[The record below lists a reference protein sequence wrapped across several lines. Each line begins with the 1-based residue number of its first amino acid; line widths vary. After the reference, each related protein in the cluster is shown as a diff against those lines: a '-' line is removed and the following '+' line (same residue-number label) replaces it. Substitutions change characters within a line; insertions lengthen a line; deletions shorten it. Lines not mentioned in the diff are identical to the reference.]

1 MAKNMNYGFVID
13 NRMCIGCHA
22 CTVACKSEHDVPI
35 GVNRTHVKYI
45 EKGEYPNNTREF
57 SVHRCNHC
65 ADAPCV
71 EICPTT
77 ALHTRADGIVYFDND
92 RCIGCKSC
100 MQACPYDALY
110 IDPNTNTAAKCN
122 YCAHRV
128 DGGYEP
134 ACVVVCP
141 VEAIVSGDLDD
152 TNSKIAQL
160 VANEETMTRK
170 PEKMTD
176 PNLYYVNGTKEM
188 LDPNATERDGKYLW
202 SEQSAGVGHYAKYA
216 DQRLADS
223 DTGNLLVQL
232 AMENS
237 ARSGKPIDQRAI
249 DNVAKEIQEDMDSQ
263 KARRVYDSPSK
274 GVLWGWE
281 VPAYVWTK
289 AIATGTFLMMAIWQY
304 LNGSIDPSTEL
315 AGLITTLIFMG
326 LTGAFL
332 VKDLDRPDR
341 FLYVL
346 LRPQWKSWLVRGAYI
361 ITGFGGLVT
370 LKFVDYYFGLGWT
383 WLWAVGAIF
392 AILGAVYTAFL
403 FGQARS
409 RDLWQSTELS
419 AVHMLVHAV
428 MAGTVSLMFISP
440 ELIPSM
446 ADTLL
451 WAIVANSIIMSKEIL
466 LPHDTPDT
474 KKAIQLMT
482 KGYYSKYFWAG
493 IVIGSV
499 MPIVLLNNYPSMTLI
514 ASGCALIGIYLTEF
528 VRIRVPQMI
537 PLS

>member
-1 MAKNMNYGFVID
+1 MNYGFVID

-35 GVNRTHVKYI
+35 GINRTHVKYI
-45 EKGEYPNNTREF
+45 EKGEFPNSTREF

-77 ALHTRADGIVYFDND
+77 ALYTRADGIVDFDND

-110 IDPNTNTAAKCN
+110 IDPETNTAAKCN
-122 YCAHRV
+122 YCAHKI

-134 ACVVVCP
+134 ACVVVCL

-160 VANEETMTRK
+160 VTNEDTMTRK

-176 PNLYYVNGTKEM
+176 PNLYYVNGTNEM
-188 LDPNATERDGKYLW
+188 LDPNATKRDGKYLW

-216 DQRLADS
+216 DKRLSES
-223 DTGNLLVQL
+223 DTENLLVQL

-237 ARSGKPIDQRAI
+237 AKTGKPIDKRAI
-249 DNVAKEIQEDMDSQ
+249 DNVAQEIQQNVDTQD
-263 KARRVYDSPSK
+263 ARRIYDSPSK

-289 AIATGTFLMMAIWQY
+289 AIATGTFIMMAIWQY
-304 LNGSIDPSTEL
+304 FNGGLDSSSEMF
-315 AGLITTLIFMG
+315 GLITILVFMG
-326 LTGAFL
+326 LTAGLL
-332 VKDLDRPDR
+332 VKDINRPDR

-361 ITGFGGLVT
+361 ITVFGALVSLKLLDNYLQLGLDWLWIPGLV
-370 LKFVDYYFGLGWT
+370 
-383 WLWAVGAIF
+383 F
-392 AILGAVYTAFL
+392 AGLGAVYTAFL
-403 FGQARS
+403 FNQARA
-409 RDLWQSTELS
+409 RDLWQTPIQS
-419 AVHMLVHAV
+419 AIHMLVHAV
-428 MAGTVSLMFISP
+428 LTGSVVMMIIAPDSSQWMANV
-440 ELIPSM
+440 
-446 ADTLL
+446 LL
-451 WAIVANSIIMSKEIL
+451 WGIVANVVIMAKEIL
-466 LPHDTPDT
+466 LPRDTPDT
-474 KKAIQLMT
+474 KKAIELMT

-493 IVIGSV
+493 IVIGSLA
-499 MPIVLLNNYPSMTLI
+499 PIVLLNVYSEMAII
-514 ASGCALIGIYLTEF
+514 AGGLALVGIFLTEF

>member
-1 MAKNMNYGFVID
+1 M
-13 NRMCIGCHA
+13 
-22 CTVACKSEHDVPI
+22 PI

-45 EKGEYPNNTREF
+45 EKGTFPNSTREF

-77 ALHTRADGIVYFDND
+77 ALHTRADGIVDFDND

-110 IDPNTNTAAKCN
+110 IDPNSNTAAKCN
-122 YCAHRV
+122 YCAHKV
-128 DGGYEP
+128 DYGYEP

-176 PNLYYVNGTKEM
+176 PNLYYVNATSEM
-188 LDPNATERDGKYLW
+188 LNATATDRNPDYLW
-202 SEQSAGVGHYAKYA
+202 SEQSKGVGHYAKFA
-216 DQRLADS
+216 EERLAES
-223 DTGNLLVQL
+223 DTENLLVQL

-237 ARSGKPIDQRAI
+237 AKTGKHIDHRAI
-249 DNVAKEIQEDMDSQ
+249 DSVAKEIQDNVDQQE
-263 KARRVYDSPSK
+263 ARRVYDSPSK

-289 AIATGTFLMMAIWQY
+289 AIATGTFLMMAIWQ
-304 LNGSIDPSTEL
+304 LFWGELSASSEST
-315 AGLITTLIFMG
+315 GLIISLIFMG
-326 LTGAFL
+326 LTGGFL

-346 LRPQWKSWLVRGAYI
+346 LRPQWKSWLVKGAYI
-361 ITGFGGLVT
+361 ITIFGGLVT
-370 LKFVDYYFGLGWT
+370 LKLLGQLISFPTEWI
-383 WLWAVGAIF
+383 WWVGGIF
-392 AILGAVYTAFL
+392 AILGAIYTAFL
-403 FGQARS
+403 FAQARA
-409 RDLWQSTELS
+409 RDLWQTPVQS
-419 AVHMLVHAV
+419 AIHMLVHAV
-428 MAGTVSLMFISP
+428 MMGSLAMMVIAPESILNMSEILSWGIFINVL
-440 ELIPSM
+440 LI
-446 ADTLL
+446 L
-451 WAIVANSIIMSKEIL
+451 KEIL
-466 LPHDTPDT
+466 FPHDTHDT
-474 KKAIQLMT
+474 KEAVRMMT
-482 KGYYSKYFWAG
+482 KGYYSKYFWGG
-493 IVIGSV
+493 IVTGNLIPAVLIIFGL
-499 MPIVLLNNYPSMTLI
+499 PIIAGVL
-514 ASGCALIGIYLTEF
+514 ALVGIFLTEY

>member
-1 MAKNMNYGFVID
+1 MNYGFIID

-22 CTVACKSEHDVPI
+22 CTVACKSEHNVSI

-45 EKGEYPNNTREF
+45 EKGVFPNSTREF

-77 ALHTRADGIVYFDND
+77 ALHTRADGIVDFDND

-122 YCAHRV
+122 YCAHRI

-152 TNSKIAQL
+152 TNSKISQL
-160 VANEETMTRK
+160 VANENTMTRK
-170 PEKMTD
+170 PEKMTN
-176 PNLYYVNGTKEM
+176 PNLFYINGTDEM
-188 LDPNATERDGKYLW
+188 LDPNATCRQQDYLW
-202 SEQSAGVGHYAKYA
+202 SEQSKGVGHFAKYA
-216 DQRLADS
+216 EERLAES
-223 DTGNLLVQL
+223 DTENLLVQL

-237 ARSGKPIDQRAI
+237 AKTGKPIDHRAI
-249 DNVAKEIQEDMDSQ
+249 DNVAKEIQHDVDSQ
-263 KARRVYDSPSK
+263 EARRVYDSPSK

-289 AIATGTFLMMAIWQY
+289 AVSTGTFLMMAIWSMFFGDLSLESESY
-304 LNGSIDPSTEL
+304 
-315 AGLITTLIFMG
+315 GLLLSLMFLG
-326 LTGAFL
+326 LTGGFL
-332 VKDLDRPDR
+332 IKDLDRPDR

-361 ITGFGGLVT
+361 ITGFGGLVS
-370 LKFVDYYFGLGWT
+370 LKLLGNFLRFYTEWIWWFGG
-383 WLWAVGAIF
+383 IF
-392 AILGAVYTAFL
+392 AILGAIYTAFL
-403 FGQARS
+403 FAQARA
-409 RDLWQSTELS
+409 RDLWQTPIQS
-419 AVHMLVHAV
+419 AIHMLVHAV
-428 MAGTVSLMFISP
+428 IAGAVVLILLSPDTIEVMRKVLLVGVGLSL
-440 ELIPSM
+440 
-446 ADTLL
+446 
-451 WAIVANSIIMSKEIL
+451 IIILKEIWM
-466 LPHDTPDT
+466 PHETPDAA
-474 KKAIQLMT
+474 KAVQMM
-482 KGYYSKYFWAG
+482 KEGHYSKILWQGIIIGNVLPLGLLYIGMPMIAG
-493 IVIGSV
+493 GLV
-499 MPIVLLNNYPSMTLI
+499 
-514 ASGCALIGIYLTEF
+514 LIGIFLTEY
-528 VRIRVPQMI
+528 VRIRVPQLI

>member
-1 MAKNMNYGFVID
+1 MNYGFVID
-13 NRMCIGCHA
+13 NRLCIGCHA
-22 CTVACKSEHDVPI
+22 CTVACKSEHDIPI

-45 EKGEYPNNTREF
+45 EKGEFPNNTREF

-77 ALHTRADGIVYFDND
+77 ALYTRADGIVDFDND

-110 IDPNTNTAAKCN
+110 IDPDTHTAAKCN
-122 YCAHRV
+122 YCAHRL

-134 ACVVVCP
+134 ACVIVCP

-152 TNSKIAQL
+152 QESKISQL

-170 PEKMTD
+170 PEKLTA
-176 PNLYYVNGTKEM
+176 PNLYYVKGSAEM
-188 LDPNATERDGKYLW
+188 LDPNATNQEEKYLW
-202 SEQSAGVGHYAKYA
+202 SEQSSGVGHFAKYA
-216 DQRLADS
+216 EQRVADS
-223 DTGNLLVQL
+223 DSENLLIQL
-232 AMENS
+232 AMETS
-237 ARSGKPIDQRAI
+237 ARTGKPIDQRAI
-249 DNVAKEIQEDMDSQ
+249 DNVAQEIKQDIDTQE
-263 KARRVYDSPSK
+263 ARRVYDAPSK

-281 VPAYVWTK
+281 VTAYVWTK
-289 AIATGTFLMMAIWQY
+289 AIATGTFLMMAVWIW
-304 LNGSIDPSTEL
+304 LNGGINAASEMN
-315 AGLITTLIFMG
+315 GLLTSLVFLGI
-326 LTGAFL
+326 TGALL

-361 ITGFGGLVT
+361 IMGFGGLIT
-370 LKFVDYYFGLGWT
+370 IKLFDSYFEWELS
-383 WLWAVGAIF
+383 WLMIPGAML

-403 FGQARS
+403 FGQARG
-409 RDLWQSTELS
+409 RDLWQSTGLS

-428 MAGTVSLMFISP
+428 MAGSVSMMVIMP
-440 ELIPSM
+440 ETSVWM
-446 ADTLL
+446 ANVLL
-451 WAIVANSIIMSKEIL
+451 WGIILNMCIMAKEIL
-466 LPHDTPDT
+466 KPHDTPDT
-474 KKAIQLMT
+474 KKAIHLMT

-493 IVIGSV
+493 IVFGNIA
-499 MPIVLLNNYPSMTLI
+499 PIVMINTYADTITLI
-514 ASGCALIGIYLTEF
+514 AGGMALVGIILTEF

>member
-1 MAKNMNYGFVID
+1 
-13 NRMCIGCHA
+13 MCIGCHA

-45 EKGEYPNNTREF
+45 EKGEFPKSTREF

-77 ALHTRADGIVYFDND
+77 ALYTRADGIVDFDND

-110 IDPNTNTAAKCN
+110 IDPETNTAAKCN
-122 YCAHRV
+122 YCAHKI

-134 ACVVVCP
+134 ACVIVCP
-141 VEAIVSGDLDD
+141 VEAIISGDLDD
-152 TNSKIAQL
+152 SKSKIALL
-160 VANEETMTRK
+160 VANEETTVRK

-176 PNLYYVNGTKEM
+176 PNLYYVNGTNEM
-188 LDPNATERDGKYLW
+188 LNPNATVRDGNYAS
-202 SEQSAGVGHYAKYA
+202 SEQVTGVGHYAKYA
-216 DQRLADS
+216 DKRLSES
-223 DTGNLLVQL
+223 DTENLLIQL

-237 ARSGKPIDQRAI
+237 ARTGKPIDKRAI
-249 DNVAKEIQEDMDSQ
+249 DNVAQEIQQNVDTQE
-263 KARRVYDSPSK
+263 ARRVYDSPSQ

-289 AIATGTFLMMAIWQY
+289 AIATGTFLMMAIWN
-304 LNGSIDPSTEL
+304 LFIGEL
-315 AGLITTLIFMG
+315 SVESEMNGLIVSLIFMG
-326 LTGAFL
+326 FTGGLL

-361 ITGFGGLVT
+361 ITGFGGLVS
-370 LKFVDYYFGLGWT
+370 LKLLDNYLELGLA
-383 WLWAVGAIF
+383 WLWIPGLVF
-392 AILGAVYTAFL
+392 AGLGAVYTAFL
-403 FGQARS
+403 FNQARA
-409 RDLWQSTELS
+409 RDLWQTPIQS
-419 AVHMLVHAV
+419 AIHMLVHAI
-428 MAGTVSLMFISP
+428 MAGSVVMIIIAPDSSQW
-440 ELIPSM
+440 M
-446 ADTLL
+446 ANILL
-451 WAIVANSIIMSKEIL
+451 WGIVANMMIMAKEIL
-466 LPHDTPDT
+466 MPHDTPDT
-474 KKAIQLMT
+474 KKAIELMT

-493 IVIGSV
+493 IVIGSLI
-499 MPIVLLNNYPSMTLI
+499 PIVVLNAFPSMLLL
-514 ASGCALIGIYLTEF
+514 AGGLVLVGIYLTEF

>member
-1 MAKNMNYGFVID
+1 MNYGFVID

-45 EKGEYPNNTREF
+45 EKGEFPKSTREF

-77 ALHTRADGIVYFDND
+77 ALYTRADGIVDFDNA

-110 IDPNTNTAAKCN
+110 IDPETNTAAKCN
-122 YCAHRV
+122 YCAHKI

-134 ACVVVCP
+134 ACVIVCP
-141 VEAIVSGDLDD
+141 VEAIISGDLDD
-152 TNSKIAQL
+152 PESNIALL
-160 VANEETMTRK
+160 VANEETTVRK

-176 PNLYYVNGTKEM
+176 PNLFYVNGTNEM
-188 LDPNATERDGKYLW
+188 LNPNATVRDGNYAS
-202 SEQSAGVGHYAKYA
+202 SEQVTGVGHYAKYA
-216 DQRLADS
+216 DKRLSES
-223 DTGNLLVQL
+223 DTENLLVQL

-237 ARSGKPIDQRAI
+237 ARTGKPIDKRAI
-249 DNVAKEIQEDMDSQ
+249 DNVAQEIQQNVDTQE
-263 KARRVYDSPSK
+263 ARRVYDSPSQ

-289 AIATGTFLMMAIWQY
+289 AIATGTFLMMAIWN
-304 LNGSIDPSTEL
+304 LFIGEL
-315 AGLITTLIFMG
+315 SVESEMNGLIVSLIFMG
-326 LTGAFL
+326 FTGGLL

-361 ITGFGGLVT
+361 ITGFGGLVS
-370 LKFVDYYFGLGWT
+370 LKLVGNYLELGLA
-383 WLWAVGAIF
+383 WLWIPGLVF
-392 AILGAVYTAFL
+392 AGLGAVYTAFL
-403 FGQARS
+403 FNQARA
-409 RDLWQSTELS
+409 RDLWQTPIQS
-419 AVHMLVHAV
+419 AIHMLVHAI
-428 MAGTVSLMFISP
+428 MAGSVVMIIIAPDSSQW
-440 ELIPSM
+440 M
-446 ADTLL
+446 ANILL
-451 WAIVANSIIMSKEIL
+451 WGIVANMMIMAKEIL
-466 LPHDTPDT
+466 MPHDTPDT
-474 KKAIQLMT
+474 KKAIELMT

-493 IVIGSV
+493 IVIGSLI
-499 MPIVLLNNYPSMTLI
+499 PIVVLNAFPSMLLL
-514 ASGCALIGIYLTEF
+514 AGGLVLVGIYLTEF

>member
-1 MAKNMNYGFVID
+1 
-13 NRMCIGCHA
+13 MCIGCHA

-45 EKGEYPNNTREF
+45 EKGTFPNSTREF

-77 ALHTRADGIVYFDND
+77 ALYTRADGIVDFDND

-110 IDPNTNTAAKCN
+110 IDPETNTAAKCN
-122 YCAHRV
+122 YCAHKI

-141 VEAIVSGDLDD
+141 VEAIISGDLDD
-152 TNSKIAQL
+152 PKSKIAQL
-160 VANEETMTRK
+160 VASEKTMTRK
-170 PEKMTD
+170 PEKMTV

-188 LDPNATERDGKYLW
+188 LDPNATSQDGNYLW

-216 DQRLADS
+216 DKRLSES
-223 DTGNLLVQL
+223 DTENLLVQL

-237 ARSGKPIDQRAI
+237 ARTGKPIDKRAI
-249 DNVAKEIQEDMDSQ
+249 DNVAQEIQQNVDTQE
-263 KARRVYDSPSK
+263 ARRVYDSPSK

-289 AIATGTFLMMAIWQY
+289 SIATGTFIMMSIWQY
-304 LNGSIDPSTEL
+304 FNGALDSSSEI
-315 AGLITTLIFMG
+315 AGLITTLVFMG
-326 LTGAFL
+326 LTGGLL
-332 VKDLDRPDR
+332 VKDIDRPDR

-346 LRPQWKSWLVRGAYI
+346 LRPQWKSWLVKGAYI
-361 ITGFGGLVT
+361 ITIFCGLVS
-370 LKFVDYYFGLGWT
+370 LKLLDNYLQLGLD
-383 WLWAVGAIF
+383 WLWIPGFVFAV
-392 AILGAVYTAFL
+392 LGAVYTAFL
-403 FGQARS
+403 FNQARA
-409 RDLWQSTELS
+409 RDLWQTPIQS
-419 AVHMLVHAV
+419 AIHMLVHALMTGSVV
-428 MAGTVSLMFISP
+428 MMIIAP
-440 ELIPSM
+440 ESYRWM
-446 ADTLL
+446 ANILL
-451 WAIVANSIIMSKEIL
+451 WGIVANVVMIAKEFL
-466 LPHDTPDT
+466 LSNETPDT
-474 KKAIQLMT
+474 KKAIELMT

-493 IVIGSV
+493 IVIGNLA
-499 MPIVLLNNYPSMTLI
+499 PIVLLNVYSGMAII
-514 ASGCALIGIYLTEF
+514 AGGLALVGIFLTEF

>member
-1 MAKNMNYGFVID
+1 
-13 NRMCIGCHA
+13 MCIGCHA

-45 EKGEYPNNTREF
+45 EKGEFPKSTREF

-77 ALHTRADGIVYFDND
+77 ALYTRADGIVDFDND

-110 IDPNTNTAAKCN
+110 IDPETNTAAKCN
-122 YCAHRV
+122 YCAHKI

-134 ACVVVCP
+134 ACVIVCP
-141 VEAIVSGDLDD
+141 VEAIISGDLDD
-152 TNSKIAQL
+152 SKSKISLL
-160 VANEETMTRK
+160 VANEETTVRK

-176 PNLYYVNGTKEM
+176 PNLFYVNGTNEM
-188 LDPNATERDGKYLW
+188 LNPNATVRDGNYAS
-202 SEQSAGVGHYAKYA
+202 SEQVTGVGHYAKYA
-216 DQRLADS
+216 DKRLSES
-223 DTGNLLVQL
+223 DTENLLIQL

-237 ARSGKPIDQRAI
+237 ARTGKPIDKRAI
-249 DNVAKEIQEDMDSQ
+249 DNVAQEIQQNVDTQE
-263 KARRVYDSPSK
+263 ARRVYDSPSQ

-289 AIATGTFLMMAIWQY
+289 AIATGTFLMMAIWN
-304 LNGSIDPSTEL
+304 LFIGEL
-315 AGLITTLIFMG
+315 SVESEMNGLIVSLIFMG
-326 LTGAFL
+326 FTGGLL

-361 ITGFGGLVT
+361 ITGFGGLVS
-370 LKFVDYYFGLGWT
+370 LKLLDNYLELGLA
-383 WLWAVGAIF
+383 WLWIPGLVF
-392 AILGAVYTAFL
+392 AGLGAVYTAFL
-403 FGQARS
+403 FNQARA
-409 RDLWQSTELS
+409 RDLWQTPIQS
-419 AVHMLVHAV
+419 AIHMLVHAI
-428 MAGTVSLMFISP
+428 MAGSVVMMIIAPDSSQW
-440 ELIPSM
+440 M
-446 ADTLL
+446 ANILL
-451 WAIVANSIIMSKEIL
+451 WGIVANMIIMAKEIL
-466 LPHDTPDT
+466 MPHDTPDT
-474 KKAIQLMT
+474 KKAIHLMT

-493 IVIGSV
+493 IVMGSLI
-499 MPIVLLNNYPSMTLI
+499 PIVVLSAFPNMSLI
-514 ASGCALIGIYLTEF
+514 AGGLALVGIYLTEF

>member
-1 MAKNMNYGFVID
+1 
-13 NRMCIGCHA
+13 MCIGCHA
-22 CTVACKSEHDVPI
+22 CTVACKSEFDVPI

-45 EKGEYPNNTREF
+45 EKGEFPNNTREF

-77 ALHTRADGIVYFDND
+77 ALHTRADGIVDFDSD

-110 IDPNTNTAAKCN
+110 IDPETNTAAKCN
-122 YCAHRV
+122 YCAHKI

-134 ACVVVCP
+134 ACVIVCP
-141 VEAIVSGDLDD
+141 VEAIISGDLDD

-170 PEKMTD
+170 PEKMTE
-176 PNLYYVNGTKEM
+176 PNLYYVNGTNEM

-202 SEQSAGVGHYAKYA
+202 SEQEAGVGHYAKYA
-216 DQRLADS
+216 DQRLAES
-223 DTGNLLVQL
+223 DTENLLVQL

-237 ARSGKPIDQRAI
+237 ARSGKPIDKRAI
-249 DNVAKEIQEDMDSQ
+249 DSVAKEIQQDIDTTE
-263 KARRVYDSPSK
+263 ARRVYDSPSK

-289 AIATGTFLMMAIWQY
+289 AIATGTFLMMAVWHY
-304 LNGSIDPSTEL
+304 FNGGLDASSEM
-315 AGLITTLIFMG
+315 AGLITTLVFMG
-326 LTGAFL
+326 LTGGLL
-332 VKDLDRPDR
+332 VKDIDRPDR

-361 ITGFGGLVT
+361 ITGFGGLVS
-370 LKFVDYYFGLGWT
+370 LKLLDNYFQLGLD
-383 WLWAVGAIF
+383 WLWIPGIIF
-392 AILGAVYTAFL
+392 AGLGAVYTAFL
-403 FGQARS
+403 FNQARA
-409 RDLWQSTELS
+409 RDLWQTPIQS
-419 AVHMLVHAV
+419 AIHMLVHAV
-428 MAGTVSLMFISP
+428 MSGSVVMMLIAP
-440 ELIPSM
+440 ESFQWM
-446 ADTLL
+446 ANILFWGIL
-451 WAIVANSIIMSKEIL
+451 ANMIIIAKEIL
-466 LPHDTPDT
+466 IHHNTPDT
-474 KKAIQLMT
+474 KKAIELMT

-493 IVIGSV
+493 IVIGSLI
-499 MPIVLLNNYPSMTLI
+499 PIVVLNAFPSMSLI
-514 ASGCALIGIYLTEF
+514 AGGLVLVGIYLTEF

>member
-1 MAKNMNYGFVID
+1 MNYGFVID

-22 CTVACKSEHDVPI
+22 CTVVCKSEHDVPI

-45 EKGEYPNNTREF
+45 EKGEFPNNTREF

-77 ALHTRADGIVYFDND
+77 ALYTRADGIVDFDND

-110 IDPNTNTAAKCN
+110 IDPDTNTAAKCN

-128 DGGYEP
+128 DYGYEP
-134 ACVVVCP
+134 ACVVICP

-152 TNSKIAQL
+152 SNSKIAQL
-160 VANEETMTRK
+160 VINEDTMTRK
-170 PEKMTD
+170 PEKLTN
-176 PNLYYVNGTKEM
+176 PNLYYVNGTNEM
-188 LDPNATERDGKYLW
+188 LDPNATTRDGKYLW
-202 SEQSAGVGHYAKYA
+202 SEQEAGVGHFAKYA
-216 DQRLADS
+216 DQRFTES
-223 DTGNLLVQL
+223 NTENLLVQL

-237 ARSGKPIDQRAI
+237 AKTGKPIDRRAI
-249 DNVAKEIQEDMDSQ
+249 DNVAKEIQQDVDTTE
-263 KARRVYDSPSK
+263 ARRVYDSPSK

-289 AIATGTFLMMAIWQY
+289 AVATGTFLMMAIWY
-304 LNGSIDPSTEL
+304 FLNGGIDASSEL
-315 AGLITTLIFMG
+315 NGLITTLVFMG
-326 LTGAFL
+326 LTAAFL

-341 FLYVL
+341 FIYVL

-361 ITGFGGLVT
+361 ITGFGGFVI
-370 LKFVDYYFGLGWT
+370 LKLIDNYLGLGLN
-383 WLWAVGAIF
+383 WLWGPGAVLAV
-392 AILGAVYTAFL
+392 LGAVYTAFL
-403 FGQARS
+403 FNQARA
-409 RDLWQSTELS
+409 RDLWQIPVIS
-419 AVHMLVHAV
+419 AIHMLVHAV
-428 MAGTVSLMFISP
+428 VAGSFVMMVIYPESSEWTVNI
-440 ELIPSM
+440 
-446 ADTLL
+446 LL
-451 WAIVANSIIMSKEIL
+451 WGIVLNIVIMTKEIFV
-466 LPHDTPDT
+466 PHDTPDT

-499 MPIVLLNNYPSMTLI
+499 TPIVMLTAYADSMKLI
-514 ASGCALIGIYLTEF
+514 AGGLALIGIFFTEF

>member
-1 MAKNMNYGFVID
+1 
-13 NRMCIGCHA
+13 MCIGCHA

-45 EKGEYPNNTREF
+45 EKGEFPKSTREF

-77 ALHTRADGIVYFDND
+77 ALYTRADGIVDFDND

-110 IDPNTNTAAKCN
+110 IDPETNTAAKCN
-122 YCAHRV
+122 YCAHKI

-134 ACVVVCP
+134 ACVIVCP
-141 VEAIVSGDLDD
+141 VEAIISGDLDD
-152 TNSKIAQL
+152 SKSKISLL
-160 VANEETMTRK
+160 VANEETTVRK

-176 PNLYYVNGTKEM
+176 PNLFYVNGTNEM
-188 LDPNATERDGKYLW
+188 LNPNATVRDGNYAS
-202 SEQSAGVGHYAKYA
+202 SEQVTGVGHYAKYA
-216 DQRLADS
+216 DKRLSES
-223 DTGNLLVQL
+223 DTENLLIQL

-237 ARSGKPIDQRAI
+237 ARTGKPIDKRAI
-249 DNVAKEIQEDMDSQ
+249 DNVAQEIQQNVDTQE
-263 KARRVYDSPSK
+263 ARRVYDSPSQ

-289 AIATGTFLMMAIWQY
+289 AIATGTFLMMAIWN
-304 LNGSIDPSTEL
+304 LFIGEL
-315 AGLITTLIFMG
+315 SVESEMNGLIVSLIFMG
-326 LTGAFL
+326 FTGGLL

-361 ITGFGGLVT
+361 ITGFGGLVS
-370 LKFVDYYFGLGWT
+370 LKLLDNYLELGLA
-383 WLWAVGAIF
+383 WLWIPGLVF
-392 AILGAVYTAFL
+392 AGLGAVYTAFL
-403 FGQARS
+403 FNQARA
-409 RDLWQSTELS
+409 RDLWQTPIQS
-419 AVHMLVHAV
+419 AIHMLVHAI
-428 MAGTVSLMFISP
+428 MAGSVVMMIIAPDSSQW
-440 ELIPSM
+440 M
-446 ADTLL
+446 ANILL
-451 WAIVANSIIMSKEIL
+451 WGIVANMMIMAKEIL
-466 LPHDTPDT
+466 MPHDTPDT
-474 KKAIQLMT
+474 KKAIELMT

-493 IVIGSV
+493 IVIGSLI
-499 MPIVLLNNYPSMTLI
+499 PIVVLNAFPSMLLL
-514 ASGCALIGIYLTEF
+514 AGGLVLVGIYLTEF

>member
-1 MAKNMNYGFVID
+1 
-13 NRMCIGCHA
+13 MCIGCHA

-45 EKGEYPNNTREF
+45 EKGTFPNSTREF

-77 ALHTRADGIVYFDND
+77 ALHTRADGIVDFDND

-110 IDPNTNTAAKCN
+110 MDPNTNTAAKCN
-122 YCAHRV
+122 YCAHKV
-128 DGGYEP
+128 DYGYEP

-160 VANEETMTRK
+160 VANEDTMTRK

-176 PNLYYVNGTKEM
+176 PNLYYVNGTSEM
-188 LDPNATERDGKYLW
+188 LNATATDRDSDYVW
-202 SEQSAGVGHYAKYA
+202 SEQSKGVGHFAKYA
-216 DQRLADS
+216 EERLAES

-237 ARSGKPIDQRAI
+237 AKTGKPIDHRAI
-249 DNVAKEIQEDMDSQ
+249 DNVAKEIQQDVDTEG
-263 KARRVYDSPSK
+263 ARRVYDTPSK

-289 AIATGTFLMMAIWQY
+289 ALATGTFLMMTIWQ
-304 LNGSIDPSTEL
+304 LFLGELSPSSEMT
-315 AGLITTLIFMG
+315 GLIITLTFMG
-326 LTGAFL
+326 FTGGLL

-346 LRPQWKSWLVRGAYI
+346 LRPQWNSWLVRGAYI
-361 ITGFGGLVT
+361 ITIFGGLVT
-370 LKFVDYYFGLGWT
+370 LKLLGHFVPFPTNWI
-383 WLWAVGAIF
+383 WWVGGVL
-392 AILGAVYTAFL
+392 AILGAIYTAFL
-403 FGQARS
+403 FAQARA
-409 RDLWQSTELS
+409 RELWQTPIQS
-419 AVHMLVHAV
+419 AIHMLVHAIMMGSVV
-428 MAGTVSLMFISP
+428 MMVIAP
-440 ELIPSM
+440 ESIGIM
-446 ADTLL
+446 ANILL
-451 WAIVANSIIMSKEIL
+451 LGIGLNLLTIGKEIL

-474 KKAIQLMT
+474 KEAIRMMT
-482 KGYYSKYFWAG
+482 KGFYSKYFWRG
-493 IVIGSV
+493 IIVGNPIPVILIILGW
-499 MPIVLLNNYPSMTLI
+499 PIV
-514 ASGCALIGIYLTEF
+514 AGALALMGIFLTEY

>member
-1 MAKNMNYGFVID
+1 
-13 NRMCIGCHA
+13 MCIGCHA
-22 CTVACKSEHDVPI
+22 CTVACKSEFEVPI

-45 EKGEYPNNTREF
+45 EKGEFPKSTREF

-77 ALHTRADGIVYFDND
+77 ALYTRADGIVDFDND

-110 IDPNTNTAAKCN
+110 IDPETNTAAKCN

-160 VANEETMTRK
+160 VANEDTMTRK

-176 PNLYYVNGTKEM
+176 PNLYYVNGTNEM

-202 SEQSAGVGHYAKYA
+202 SEQEAGVGHYAKYA
-216 DQRLADS
+216 DRRLAES
-223 DTGNLLVQL
+223 DTENLLVQL

-237 ARSGKPIDQRAI
+237 ARIGKPIDQRAI
-249 DNVAKEIQEDMDSQ
+249 DNVAKEIQQDVDTQ
-263 KARRVYDSPSK
+263 QTRRVYDSPSK

-289 AIATGTFLMMAIWQY
+289 AIATGTFLMMAVWHY
-304 LNGSIDPSTEL
+304 FNDGLNASSEM

-326 LTGAFL
+326 LTGGLL
-332 VKDLDRPDR
+332 VKDIDRPDR

-361 ITGFGGLVT
+361 ITGFGGLVS
-370 LKFVDYYFGLGWT
+370 LKLLDIYFQLGFEWLWIPGIIFAGLGS
-383 WLWAVGAIF
+383 
-392 AILGAVYTAFL
+392 VYTAFL
-403 FGQARS
+403 FNQARA
-409 RDLWQSTELS
+409 RDLWQTPIQS
-419 AVHMLVHAV
+419 AIHMLVHSVISGSVAMMLIAPESFHWMTNLLFWGI
-428 MAGTVSLMFISP
+428 MANM
-440 ELIPSM
+440 
-446 ADTLL
+446 
-451 WAIVANSIIMSKEIL
+451 IIIAKEIL
-466 LPHDTPDT
+466 MPHDTHDT
-474 KKAIQLMT
+474 NKAIELMT
-482 KGYYSKYFWAG
+482 KGYYSKYFWLG
-493 IVIGSV
+493 VVIGSV
-499 MPIVLLNNYPSMTLI
+499 IPIVMLNAYPDFALI
-514 ASGCALIGIYLTEF
+514 AGGCALIGIFLTEF
-528 VRIRVPQMI
+528 VRIRVPQII